1 MEEASPQPFVPY
13 WMRGFLLLA
22 SFYNLFWAIFIY
34 WFPDSFYRW
43 VTQRSEDAPL
53 IISWQAIGIFIFSVF
68 YFLTA
73 LYPKKFRIL
82 ITLGILSKLL
92 GGVWFYLHVMEQT
105 VNKKFFFHLI
115 ANDLIWI
122 PLFAF
127 IAFRMFT
134 KKDQYGRE
142 VKSD

>member
-1 MEEASPQPFVPY
+1 MEEASPRPFVPY

-43 VTQRSEDAPL
+43 VTQRNEDAPL
-53 IISWQAIGIFIFSVF
+53 IISWQAIGIFIFSVL

-73 LYPKKFRIL
+73 LYPKKFRSL
-82 ITLGILSKLL
+82 IILGILSKLL
-92 GGVWFYLHVMEQT
+92 GGVWFYFHVMEQT
-105 VNKKFFFHLI
+105 INKKFLFHLI

-122 PLFAF
+122 PLFSF

-134 KKDQYGRE
+134 KKNKVGQGG
-142 VKSD
+142 